1 MVLRHL
7 GLLRSLWSDSEIC
20 FCWCKVLHFVVS
32 LAMKKLQSQAGAS
45 PAVSSQAVCCQ
56 EFSVLFLQSV
66 CKFIQALGLPLPP
79 MPNGAKFSPPGG
91 SIQCFLFLFSLMFH
105 LLEGLGVTAKSGPP
119 LPQGRGKC
127 LHLDCSNLKDARLI
141 TNFDGPPSNT
151 DRTLN
156 NPSQHVDTDESYTH
170 MEGAPGLSGNLP
182 TLPGQAWVRTFN
194 TIVHQNLNQRL
205 YEIVS
210 YGFNLFDRICWI
222 VT

>member
-1 MVLRHL
+1 MQSAAFCGQPCHEKTAISGWSKPSCLITS
-7 GLLRSLWSDSEIC
+7 GLLPRVQC
-20 FCWCKVLHFVVS
+20 
-32 LAMKKLQSQAGAS
+32 
-45 PAVSSQAVCCQ
+45 
-56 EFSVLFLQSV
+56 LFLQSV